1 MPAWILIA
9 VLVFGAVGTGGAE
22 TYDFTIP
29 EAEPK
34 HYEIGARIETRYL
47 FHQYDTDSGKYRLD
61 ALRGDPGNEAHEWH
75 GIVEPMMSYRRGMF
89 KAALIT
95 HHAYIDDGLRSE
107 TSDDVYE
114 GYVSLSPTARFTLDL
129 GKRSVLWGK
138 GYAWNPAGFVN
149 RPRDPDDATQNLE
162 GRVLAGVD
170 LIHSFGAGPL
180 TNLGITALALP
191 VIDDWANPEMGTDG
205 DINYAVKLY
214 LLWQD
219 TDIDFIWFDGPGQ
232 PLSLG
237 VDFSKNLAENIEV
250 HGEMAWRRDVTRTVV
265 DSRGRIRTERD
276 DPLDWLLGL
285 RYLNALDTTFILE
298 YYHRGSGYHRGEL
311 EDLFAFQDAA
321 VDRWQASGDGAAVAR
336 AQQVTR
342 AYFSQ
347 RNPGR
352 DYGYLKISQKEPFDL
367 LYLTPWV
374 ALMASLQDGSFNL
387 QPGLTWTPLTNLE
400 LNFRVAVPVGPAGT
414 EFGEKPDAVRP
425 EVWVR
430 YYF

>member
-1 MPAWILIA
+1 MPVWVLVA
-9 VLVFGAVGTGGAE
+9 VLMLGCVAAGGAE
-22 TYDFTIP
+22 TYDFAIP

-34 HYEIGARIETRYL
+34 NYEIGARLEARYL
-47 FHQYDTDSGKYRLD
+47 FHRYDTASAKYRLD
-61 ALRGDPGNEAHEWH
+61 RLQGDPGADAHEWH
-75 GIVEPMMSYRRGMF
+75 GVVEPMMSYRRGIL

-95 HHAYIDDGLRSE
+95 HHEYVDDGVGTGTR
-107 TSDDVYE
+107 DDVYE
-114 GYVSLSPTARFTLDL
+114 GYVSLTPSPRFTLDL

-170 LIHSFGAGPL
+170 LIRSFEGGRLA
-180 TNLGITALALP
+180 NLGLTALALP
-191 VIDDWANPEMGTDG
+191 VIDDWSNPELGADG
-205 DINYAVKLY
+205 DVNYALKLY
-214 LLWQD
+214 LLWHD

-237 VDFSKNLAENIEV
+237 FDFSKNLAENIEI
-250 HGEMAWRRDVTRTVV
+250 HGELAWRRDVLRTVV
-265 DSRGRIRTERD
+265 DPHGRIRFERA
-276 DPLDWLLGL
+276 DPVDYLLGL

-298 YYHRGSGYHRGEL
+298 YYHRGSGYDRGEL

-321 VDRWQASGDGAAVAR
+321 VDRWQASGDTAEVER
-336 AQQVTR
+336 AQQDPR
-342 AYFSQ
+342 SYFSE

-352 DYGYLKISQKEPFDL
+352 DYGYLKVSRKEPFDL
-367 LYLTPWV
+367 LDVTPWI
-374 ALMASLQDGSFNL
+374 ALMASLQDGSFNV
-387 QPGLTWTPLTNLE
+387 QPGLTWTPLTDLE
-400 LNFRVAVPVGPAGT
+400 LNFRVAVPVGPADT
-414 EFGEKPDAVRP
+414 EFGEKPDACRP